1 MKRIGER
8 IRRKRDALSMQLN
21 ELAQKVGVSA
31 SALSQIEK
39 AKAFPSIF
47 TLKAI
52 AENLNTTVG
61 ELIGENESLSKNPV
75 VRKTEMKF
83 VEITPSG
90 TEVFLL
96 SHHDVNKQMDTYF
109 VRFTKNS
116 HLNNYFENHTGQ
128 VFCYVV
134 SGKINFELDGLL
146 HVLTPG
152 DTIYFSN
159 KTPYFIQN
167 NAVDNCEMLWVI
179 NNHSGC

>member
-8 IRRKRDALSMQLN
+8 IRRKRDTLNMQLN
-21 ELAQKVGVSA
+21 ELAQKVGVSP

-75 VRKTEMKF
+75 VRKSEMKF

-90 TEVFLL
+90 TEIFLL

-116 HLNNYFENHTGQ
+116 NLNNYFENHSGQ
-128 VFCYVV
+128 IFCYVF
-134 SGKINFELDGLL
+134 SGEIDFELDGSLYKL
-146 HVLTPG
+146 FSG

-167 NAVDNCEMLWVI
+167 NFTNNCEMLWVI
-179 NNHSGC
+179 NNQLG

>member
-8 IRRKRDALSMQLN
+8 IRRKRDVLNMQLN
-21 ELAQKVGVSA
+21 ELALKVGISA

-52 AENLNTTVG
+52 AESLNTTVG

-75 VRKTEMKF
+75 VRKNEMKF
-83 VEITPSG
+83 VEITPTG

-109 VRFTKNS
+109 VRFTKKSN
-116 HLNNYFENHTGQ
+116 LNNYFESHSGQ

-134 SGKINFELDGLL
+134 AGSVNFELDDKEF
-146 HVLTPG
+146 VLSAG
-152 DTIYFSN
+152 DTIYFNN

-167 NAVDNCEMLWVI
+167 VADSHCEMLWVI
-179 NNHSGC
+179 NNSVG

>member
-8 IRRKRDALSMQLN
+8 IRRKRDALNMQLN
-21 ELAQKVGVSA
+21 ELSQKVGVSA

-52 AENLNTTVG
+52 AESLETTVG

-75 VRKTEMKF
+75 VRKNEMKF

-90 TEVFLL
+90 TEIFLL
-96 SHHDVNKQMDTYF
+96 SHHDANKQMDTYF

-116 HLNNYFENHTGQ
+116 NLNNYFENHSGQ
-128 VFCYVV
+128 IFCYVV
-134 SGKINFELDGLL
+134 SGEIDFELDGNQYHLL
-146 HVLTPG
+146 AG

-167 NAVDNCEMLWVI
+167 GIDYHCEMLWVI
-179 NNHSGC
+179 NNSVG

>member
-83 VEITPSG
+83 VEITSGG

-96 SHHDVNKQMDTYF
+96 SHHDVLSLSESGAPHKAQ
-109 VRFTKNS
+109 KLALS
-116 HLNNYFENHTGQ
+116 S
-128 VFCYVV
+128 V
-134 SGKINFELDGLL
+134 S
-146 HVLTPG
+146 TPQ
-152 DTIYFSN
+152 FL
-159 KTPYFIQN
+159 Q
-167 NAVDNCEMLWVI
+167 
-179 NNHSGC
+179 